1 MNIKLSAVISLLARL
16 RSVGGLD
23 RILDMKA
30 VSLAGTLI
38 ASVVS
43 LCSIAEPNT
52 LGRGADWFR
61 KGVIYQVQ
69 MRAFTPE
76 GTLKAAAAKLPHVKA
91 TGANI
96 AYLCPIWVSDDD
108 PDRTGW
114 SPRQLESGTDN
125 PRSPYRLK
133 DYAHVDPEYGTDA
146 DFKAFVDAAHA
157 LGLKVMTDLVFRHCG
172 PNAVFLKEHPDWVL
186 RKADGSPEVVAKS
199 FPVPKLNFASREL
212 RDHLIDVMVRETR
225 DFGVDGFRTDM
236 SDSVPLDFWAEAR
249 AAVERVKP
257 DIAMLAEG
265 VRPANLEK
273 VFDANYGHFTSR
285 EGLMPVLY
293 GGRLLKYIIEPGM
306 GKDGVQS
313 FRRMFE
319 KEFGA
324 IPKGGLL
331 VNFTENHDTANEG
344 FADRAEKILGHA
356 NQAAGLAVIFALP
369 GVPMVYNGQEICD
382 ESRHSIFGRMGID
395 WSKAATPA
403 AVERM
408 RILRELAR
416 LRATHPALT
425 SSNVRWLENDRPKEI
440 VSFVREDGADR
451 VRFLANLSA
460 APVKVTVGGCETL
473 ALAPWQY
480 VFD

>member
-1 MNIKLSAVISLLARL
+1 
-16 RSVGGLD
+16 
-23 RILDMKA
+23 MKA
-30 VSLAGTLI
+30 LSFVGTLVVSFVSLY
-38 ASVVS
+38 S
-43 LCSIAEPNT
+43 LAEPAS
-52 LGRGADWFR
+52 LGIGGRGAEWFR

-76 GTLKAAAAKLPHVKA
+76 GTLRASAAKLPHVKA

-96 AYLCPIWVSDDD
+96 VYLCPIWVSDDD
-108 PDRTGW
+108 PDRGGW

-212 RDHLIDVMVRETR
+212 RDHLIDVMVREAR

-306 GKDGVQS
+306 GKEGALS
-313 FRRMFE
+313 FRQMFE

-344 FADRAEKILGHA
+344 FADRAEKVLGHA

-403 AVERM
+403 AVGRM

-425 SSNVRWLENDRPKEI
+425 SSNIRWVENDRPKEV

-460 APVKVTVGGCETL
+460 APVKVTVAGRETL

>member
-1 MNIKLSAVISLLARL
+1 MELDKILPPAKALIILLAVHVTAFADSGKWVRCEG
-16 RSVGGLD
+16 VG
-23 RILDMKA
+23 MC
-30 VSLAGTLI
+30 GTNLT
-38 ASVVS
+38 
-43 LCSIAEPNT
+43 E
-52 LGRGADWFR
+52 WFR
-61 KGVIYQVQ
+61 KGVIYQIQ

-96 AYLCPIWVSDDD
+96 VYLCPIWISDDD
-108 PDRTGW
+108 PDRSGW
-114 SPRQLESGTDN
+114 SPRQLESGMNN

-133 DYAHVDPEYGTDA
+133 DYAHVDPEYGTDS
-146 DFKAFVDAAHA
+146 DFKAFVDASHA
-157 LGLKVMTDLVFRHCG
+157 LGLKVMADLVFRHCG
-172 PNAVFLKEHPDWVL
+172 PNAVFLREHPDWVL
-186 RKADGSPEVVAKS
+186 RNPDGTPQVVAKS
-199 FPVPKLNFASREL
+199 FPVPKLNFASRGL
-212 RDHLIDVMVRETR
+212 RDYLIDVMVREAR

-236 SDSVPLDFWAEAR
+236 SDEVPLDFWAEAR

-265 VRPANLEK
+265 TRPANLEK

-306 GKDGVQS
+306 GADGALS
-313 FRRMFE
+313 FRQVFE

-344 FADRAEKILGHA
+344 FADRAEKVFGHA
-356 NQAAGLAVIFALP
+356 NQAAGLAVVFALP

-382 ESRHSIFGRMGID
+382 ASRHSIFGRMGID
-395 WSKAATPA
+395 WTRAGDSA

-408 RILRELAR
+408 ALLAR
-416 LRATHPALT
+416 LTKLRAKHPALT
-425 SSNVRWLENDRPKEI
+425 SPNICWLENDRPREV
-440 VSFVREDGADR
+440 VSFVREQGDDR
-451 VRFLANLSA
+451 IRFLANLSA
-460 APVKVTVGGCETL
+460 APVAVKVEERGTFT
-473 ALAPWQY
+473 LAPWEFR
-480 VFD
+480 FD

>member
-1 MNIKLSAVISLLARL
+1 MKVLSF
-16 RSVGGLD
+16 VGTLV
-23 RILDMKA
+23 A
-30 VSLAGTLI
+30 SFVSLGSPADPAALDVG
-38 ASVVS
+38 A
-43 LCSIAEPNT
+43 
-52 LGRGADWFR
+52 RGADWFR

-96 AYLCPIWVSDDD
+96 VYLCPIWVSDDD
-108 PDRTGW
+108 PDRGGW

-186 RKADGSPEVVAKS
+186 RNPDGTPQVVAKG
-199 FPVPKLNFASREL
+199 FPVPKLNFASRGL
-212 RDHLIDVMVRETR
+212 RDSLIDVMVREAR
-225 DFGVDGFRTDM
+225 DFGADGFRTDM

-249 AAVERVKP
+249 AAVVRVKP

-265 VRPANLEK
+265 VRPTNLEK

-293 GGRLLKYIIEPGM
+293 GGRPLKYIIEPGM
-306 GKDGVQS
+306 GADGARS
-313 FRRMFE
+313 FRQMFE

-356 NQAAGLAVIFALP
+356 NQAAGLAVVFALP

-382 ESRHSIFGRMGID
+382 ASRHSIFGRMGID
-395 WSKAATPA
+395 WTRADDSA

-408 RILRELAR
+408 ALLAR
-416 LRATHPALT
+416 LAKLRASHPALT
-425 SSNVRWLENDRPKEI
+425 SPNIRWLGNDRPKE
-440 VSFVREDGADR
+440 VVAFVREQGNDR

-460 APVKVTVGGCETL
+460 APVAVEVEERGMFT
-473 ALAPWQY
+473 LAPWEFR
-480 VFD
+480 FD